1 MVYKEHGFNLH
12 GFKINTI
19 TPGGTSKILNIPD
32 GLVEGYIQLSAVN
45 SSQFCI

>member
-32 GLVEGYIQLSAVN
+32 GLVY
-45 SSQFCI
+45 SSDNYNRN